1 MVIYIYEKELS
12 EDKSVLLSIADI
24 YGLGLSTS
32 KLISKKLGFL
42 PNLKTRYLTQK
53 QINLII
59 DTIKNLK
66 LRLGGDLKKAHTL
79 NINRLISIKSYRGLR
94 ILEGL
99 PVRGQRTH
107 SNARTAR
114 KHKRFK

>member
-1 MVIYIYEKELS
+1 MIYIFETELV
-12 EDKSVLLSIADI
+12 ETKSITAATADI

-42 PNLKTRYLTQK
+42 SNLRVRHLTKNQFNSLK
-53 QINLII
+53 I
-59 DTIKNLK
+59 TITSLNKELA
-66 LRLGGDLKKAHTL
+66 GDLRKTKTL
-79 NINRLISIKSYRGLR
+79 NIKRLISIKSYRGLR
-94 ILEGL
+94 MFRGL

-114 KHKRFK
+114 KFKRK